1 MSAFTFTEVH
11 KSTIRPGDA
20 VLHNEK
26 LMTVC
31 VNDIKRCE
39 FMGLTIFGDSYM
51 SGLKPVIK
59 GILKNDQPN

>member
-1 MSAFTFTEVH
+1 MRAFIFSEVH
-11 KSTIRPGDA
+11 KSTIRPGDT

-31 VNDIKRCE
+31 VNDIKKCE

-51 SGLKPVIK
+51 SGLKPVMK
-59 GILKNDQPN
+59 RILKNDRPN